1 MFFCHLGRE
10 AGVFPVHRDRFP
22 GACGSE
28 RILRRQEFAFYAVDD
43 PLDDFE
49 FLGVT

>member
-10 AGVFPVHRDRFP
+10 AGVFPVHRFP
-22 GACGSE
+22 GAFGSE